1 MSAAVVRVGAA
12 PASTGARAPLKSFAV
27 VDAVAAAQVAVE
39 SRGARTRELANG
51 ASDAPLSTRPS
62 D

>member
-27 VDAVAAAQVAVE
+27 VDAVGAAQAAVE
-39 SRGARTRELANG
+39 TEDPWTTRGLANG
-51 ASDAPLSTRPS
+51 ASDARS